1 MIKFIKKCYY
11 FIIIKIKEFLK
22 GVKKMKQKIFNIFCG
37 IGIAAGI
44 IFILGFLIMLIE
56 LFLFSKGIINL

>member
-1 MIKFIKKCYY
+1 
-11 FIIIKIKEFLK
+11 
-22 GVKKMKQKIFNIFCG
+22 MKQKIFNIFCG

-56 LFLFSKGIINL
+56 LFLFSKGIITL